1 MRSVWL
7 GQPDISG
14 PVWDVSYPGKS
25 RETESRKII
34 IANFWPNSTYF
45 SKILISD
52 FGIMAN
58 EIRDDRI
65 DHATKVVSTHMKQQN
80 PFYAQLE
87 CMMKVVPAPSVSL
100 PTTVFRQLEGNAR
113 IVVLD
118 WNAQGEILV
127 NKNGNGLVKRPLTFF
142 NTLSE

>member
-1 MRSVWL
+1 
-7 GQPDISG
+7 
-14 PVWDVSYPGKS
+14 
-25 RETESRKII
+25 
-34 IANFWPNSTYF
+34 
-45 SKILISD
+45 
-52 FGIMAN
+52 MAN

-142 NTLSE
+142 TTLFE